1 VTHHPHGHALV
12 TGAVGG
18 LGTAM
23 VRRLLNEGYSII
35 ACDRRESL
43 AGDWLMQLPADQH
56 ERVKF
61 YPLDVSKEEQ
71 VNALAHTLGTEGIH
85 IAYMINNAGINGAG
99 EVWALESR
107 IWERVLRVN
116 LYGTFYMTR
125 AFSHAMIE
133 QRFGRIVNLAS
144 LYAYHPGDGEA
155 PYAAAKAGI
164 TGYTRSTALDL
175 APHGITVNV
184 IAPGIIWHE
193 GLQDVVSEDTVTKWS
208 QRIPVRRA
216 GKPEEIAATVAFLC
230 SDDAAYITGQT
241 IHVNGG
247 WYLPG

>member
-1 VTHHPHGHALV
+1 VADQQHGHALV
-12 TGAVGG
+12 TGAIGG
-18 LGTAM
+18 LGTAI
-23 VRRLLNEGYSII
+23 VRRLLNEGYEIV
-35 ACDRRESL
+35 ACDRREEL
-43 AGDWLMQLPADQH
+43 VNEWLLHIPGEQRKH
-56 ERVKF
+56 VNF
-61 YPLDVSKEEQ
+61 YPLNVASEEQ
-71 VNALAHTLGTEGIH
+71 VLELARTLEGAGLH
-85 IAYMINNAGINGAG
+85 IAYLINNAGINGAG

-133 QRFGRIVNLAS
+133 RKFGRVVNLAS
-144 LYAYHPGDGEA
+144 LYAYHPGEGEA

-175 APHGITVNV
+175 AQHGITVNV

-193 GLQDVVSEDTVTKWS
+193 GLKGVVPEDTVAKMTR
-208 QRIPVRRA
+208 RIPVGRA

-230 SDDAAYITGQT
+230 SNDAAYITGQT

>member
-1 VTHHPHGHALV
+1 MTAQPHGHALI

-23 VRRLLNEGYSII
+23 VRRLLAEGYSII

-43 AGDWLMQLPADQH
+43 AGDWLMQLPAEQR

-61 YPLDVSKEEQ
+61 HPVDVSKEEQ
-71 VNALAHTLGTEGIH
+71 VNALVHTLGTEGTRV
-85 IAYMINNAGINGAG
+85 AYLVNNAGINGAG

-107 IWERVLRVN
+107 VWERVLRVN
-116 LYGTFYMTR
+116 LYGTFYLTR

-133 QRFGRIVNLAS
+133 RRFGRIINLAS
-144 LYAYHPGDGEA
+144 VYAYHPGEGEA

-184 IAPGIIWHE
+184 IAPGIIWHD
-193 GLQDVVSEDTVTKWS
+193 GLKNVVSEDMVAKMTRRV
-208 QRIPVRRA
+208 PVGRA
-216 GKPEEIAATVAFLC
+216 GTPDEIAATVAFLC

-241 IHVNGG
+241 LHVNGG

>member
-1 VTHHPHGHALV
+1 
-12 TGAVGG
+12 
-18 LGTAM
+18 M
-23 VRRLLNEGYSII
+23 VRRLLNESYSII
-35 ACDRRESL
+35 ACDRRESVV
-43 AGDWLMQLPADQH
+43 GDWLMQLPAEQR
-56 ERVKF
+56 ERVQF
-61 YPLDVSKEEQ
+61 YPLDVSKEDQ
-71 VNALAHTLGTEGIH
+71 VNALAHTLGGKGIH
-85 IAYMINNAGINGAG
+85 IAYVINNAGINGAG

-107 IWERVLRVN
+107 VWERVLRVN

-133 QRFGRIVNLAS
+133 KRFGRIINLAS
-144 LYAYHPGDGEA
+144 LYAYHPGEGEA

-193 GLQDVVSEDTVTKWS
+193 GLKGVVPEDAVAKMA
-208 QRIPVRRA
+208 RRVPVGRV

>member
-1 VTHHPHGHALV
+1 MTSQPHGHALV

-23 VRRLLNEGYSII
+23 VRRLLNESYSII
-35 ACDRRESL
+35 ACDRRESVV
-43 AGDWLMQLPADQH
+43 GDWLMQLPAEQR
-56 ERVKF
+56 ERVQF
-61 YPLDVSKEEQ
+61 YPLDVSKEDQ
-71 VNALAHTLGTEGIH
+71 VNALAHTLGGKGIH
-85 IAYMINNAGINGAG
+85 IAYVINNAGINGAG

-107 IWERVLRVN
+107 VWERVLRVN

-133 QRFGRIVNLAS
+133 KRFGRIINLAS
-144 LYAYHPGDGEA
+144 LYAYHPGEGEA

-193 GLQDVVSEDTVTKWS
+193 GLKGVVPEDAVAKMA
-208 QRIPVRRA
+208 RRVPVGRV

>member
-1 VTHHPHGHALV
+1 
-12 TGAVGG
+12 
-18 LGTAM
+18 M
-23 VRRLLNEGYSII
+23 VRRLLDGGYSII

-43 AGDWLMQLPADQH
+43 AGDWLMHLPAEQR

-71 VNALAHTLGTEGIH
+71 VIALAHTLGTDGVH
-85 IAYMINNAGINGAG
+85 IAYLINNAGINGAG
-99 EVWALESR
+99 EVWGLESR
-107 IWERVLRVN
+107 VWERVLRVN
-116 LYGTFYMTR
+116 LYGTFYLTR
-125 AFSHAMIE
+125 AFTHAMIE
-133 QRFGRIVNLAS
+133 KSFGRIVNLAS
-144 LYAYHPGDGEA
+144 LYAYHPGEGEA

-193 GLQDVVSEDTVTKWS
+193 GIKEVVSEEMVTKMA
-208 QRIPVRRA
+208 RRVPVGRA
-216 GKPEEIAATVAFLC
+216 GKPEEIAAVVAFLC

>member
-1 VTHHPHGHALV
+1 
-12 TGAVGG
+12 
-18 LGTAM
+18 M
-23 VRRLLNEGYSII
+23 VHRLLSGGYSII

-43 AGDWLMQLPADQH
+43 AGDWLMQLPADQR

-71 VNALAHTLGTEGIH
+71 VNALARTLGTEGIH
-85 IAYMINNAGINGAG
+85 VAYLINNAGINGAG

-193 GLQDVVSEDTVTKWS
+193 GLKDVVSKETVAQWAH
-208 QRIPVRRA
+208 RIPVRRA

-230 SDDAAYITGQT
+230 SEDAAYITGQT

>member
-1 VTHHPHGHALV
+1 
-12 TGAVGG
+12 
-18 LGTAM
+18 M
-23 VRRLLNEGYSII
+23 VRRLLDEGHKII
-35 ACDRRESL
+35 ACDRREGL
-43 AGDWLMQLPADQH
+43 VGDWLMQLPAEQR

-61 YPLDVSKEEQ
+61 YPLDVTREEQ
-71 VNALAHTLGTEGIH
+71 VNALAHTLGGEGIH
-85 IAYMINNAGINGAG
+85 VAYLVNNAGINGAG

-116 LYGTFYMTR
+116 LYGTFYLTR

-133 QRFGRIVNLAS
+133 KRFGRIVNVAS
-144 LYAYHPGDGEA
+144 LYAYHPGAGEA

-164 TGYTRSTALDL
+164 TGYTRATALDL
-175 APHGITVNV
+175 AQYGVTVNV
-184 IAPGIIWHE
+184 IAPGLIWHE
-193 GLQDVVSEDTVTKWS
+193 GLRGVVPEDMAAKITRRV
-208 QRIPVRRA
+208 PVGRA

-247 WYLPG
+247 LYLPG

>member
-1 VTHHPHGHALV
+1 MAHHPQGHALV
-12 TGAVGG
+12 TGALGG
-18 LGTAM
+18 LGTAI
-23 VRRLLNEGYSII
+23 VRRLLEEGYPIV

-43 AGDWLMQLPADQH
+43 ADEWLMHISAEQRK
-56 ERVKF
+56 RVEF
-61 YPLDVSKEEQ
+61 YPLNVGSEEQ
-71 VNALAHTLGTEGIH
+71 VAELVSTLEGEEIH
-85 IAYMINNAGINGAG
+85 IAYLINNAGINGAG

-125 AFSHAMIE
+125 AFTHAMIE
-133 QRFGRIVNLAS
+133 KRFGRIVNLAS
-144 LYAYHPGDGEA
+144 IYAYHPGEGEA

-175 APHGITVNV
+175 APHAITVNV

-193 GLQDVVSEDTVTKWS
+193 GLKGVVPEDALAKMTRRV
-208 QRIPVRRA
+208 PVGRA

>member
-1 VTHHPHGHALV
+1 MTNQLHGHTLV

-23 VRRLLNEGYSII
+23 VRRLLNDGHSII

-43 AGDWLMQLPADQH
+43 AGDWLMQIPAEQRD
-56 ERVKF
+56 RVSF

-71 VNALAHTLGTEGIH
+71 VTALAHILGGKGINV
-85 IAYMINNAGINGAG
+85 ACLINNAGINGAG

-107 IWERVLRVN
+107 VWERVIRVN

-133 QRFGRIVNLAS
+133 KRFGRIVNLAS
-144 LYAYHPGDGEA
+144 LYAYHPGEGEA

-175 APHGITVNV
+175 ARYGITVNV

-193 GLQDVVSEDTVTKWS
+193 GLKGVVPEDAVAK
-208 QRIPVRRA
+208 IVRRVPA
-216 GKPEEIAATVAFLC
+216 GRSGKPEEIAATVAFLC

-247 WYLPG
+247 LYLPG

>member
-1 VTHHPHGHALV
+1 MANQPHGHTLV
-12 TGAVGG
+12 SGAVGG

-23 VRRLLNEGYSII
+23 VRRLLNDGHAII

-43 AGDWLMQLPADQH
+43 AGDWLMQIPADQRD
-56 ERVKF
+56 RVSF
-61 YPLDVSKEEQ
+61 YPLDVSKEDQ
-71 VNALAHTLGTEGIH
+71 VIALAHTLSGKDIH
-85 IAYMINNAGINGAG
+85 VAYLINNAGINGAG

-107 IWERVLRVN
+107 VWERVIRVN
-116 LYGTFYMTR
+116 LYGTFYLTR

-133 QRFGRIVNLAS
+133 KSFGRIVNLAS
-144 LYAYHPGDGEA
+144 LYAYHPGEGEA

-175 APHGITVNV
+175 AKHGITVNV
-184 IAPGIIWHE
+184 IAPGMIWHE
-193 GLQDVVSEDTVTKWS
+193 GLKGVIPEDAFAKILRRV
-208 QRIPVRRA
+208 PVGRS

-247 WYLPG
+247 LYLPG

>member
-1 VTHHPHGHALV
+1 
-12 TGAVGG
+12 
-18 LGTAM
+18 M
-23 VRRLLNEGYSII
+23 VRRLLNEGHTII

-43 AGDWLMQLPADQH
+43 AGDWLMQLPAEQR

-85 IAYMINNAGINGAG
+85 IAHLVNNAGINGAG
-99 EVWALESR
+99 EVWGLESR
-107 IWERVLRVN
+107 VWERVLRVN

-125 AFSHAMIE
+125 AFSRAMIE
-133 QRFGRIVNLAS
+133 KRFGRIVNLAS
-144 LYAYHPGDGEA
+144 LYAYHPGEGEA

-175 APHGITVNV
+175 APYGITVNV

-193 GLQDVVSEDTVTKWS
+193 GLKGVVSEDTVAKMTR
-208 QRIPVRRA
+208 RIPVGRA

-230 SDDAAYITGQT
+230 SDGAAYITGQT

>member
-1 VTHHPHGHALV
+1 MTHDPHGHALV

-18 LGTAM
+18 LGTAI
-23 VRRLLNEGYSII
+23 VRRLLTEGYTIT
-35 ACDRRESL
+35 ACDRRENL
-43 AGDWLMQLPADQH
+43 AGEWLMRIPA
-56 ERVKF
+56 EPRKRVNF
-61 YPLDVSKEEQ
+61 YPLNVASEEQ
-71 VNALAHTLGTEGIH
+71 VIELARTLDEEKIH
-85 IAYMINNAGINGAG
+85 IAYLVNNAGINGAG

-107 IWERVLRVN
+107 VWERVLRVN
-116 LYGTFYMTR
+116 LYGTFYLTR
-125 AFSHAMIE
+125 AFTHAMIE
-133 QRFGRIVNLAS
+133 KGFGRIVNLAS
-144 LYAYHPGDGEA
+144 LYAYHPGEGEA

-175 APHGITVNV
+175 AQHGITVNV

-193 GLQDVVSEDTVTKWS
+193 GLKGVVPEEVAAKMA
-208 QRIPVRRA
+208 RRVPAGRA